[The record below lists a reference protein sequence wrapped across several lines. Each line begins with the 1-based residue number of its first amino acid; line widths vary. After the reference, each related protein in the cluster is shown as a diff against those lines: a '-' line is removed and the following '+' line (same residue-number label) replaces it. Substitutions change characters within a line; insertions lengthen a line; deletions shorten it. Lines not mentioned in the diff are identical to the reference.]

1 MHQKND
7 DFKRIQTQTYQQ
19 NEKSSESMRTS
30 DIDMLLNRVDQLL
43 QANAPDQALKLISN
57 SKIKTPWLKN
67 ATAVCQLR
75 LGNPQVAIEIY
86 RSLLVNGGIFLRADA
101 PVVFKVN
108 FAVALLLDKN
118 LPGFYN
124 ALFDV
129 KEEEHPSIPKL
140 KAAVKS
146 WRQQLTLW
154 QKLQLICGNH
164 PHAPLELGFAPGDLR

>member
-7 DFKRIQTQTYQQ
+7 DLKRIQTPTPQK
-19 NEKSSESMRTS
+19 NEKSPESMRTS
-30 DIDMLLNRVDQLL
+30 DIDVLLNRVDQLL
-43 QANAPDQALKLISN
+43 QANSPDKALTLIAN
-57 SKIKTPWLKN
+57 SKIKTPWLRN

-108 FAVALLLDKN
+108 FAVALLLNQN

-124 ALFDV
+124 ALSELKD
-129 KEEEHPSIPKL
+129 EEHPSIPKL
-140 KAAVKS
+140 KAAVKN

-154 QKLQLICGNH
+154 QKFQLICGNQ
-164 PHAPLELGFAPGDLR
+164 PHAPLELGFAPGDLK

>member
-19 NEKSSESMRTS
+19 NEKASESMRTS

-75 LGNPQVAIEIY
+75 LGNPQVAI
-86 RSLLVNGGIFLRADA
+86 
-101 PVVFKVN
+101 
-108 FAVALLLDKN
+108 
-118 LPGFYN
+118 
-124 ALFDV
+124 
-129 KEEEHPSIPKL
+129 
-140 KAAVKS
+140 
-146 WRQQLTLW
+146 
-154 QKLQLICGNH
+154 
-164 PHAPLELGFAPGDLR
+164 